1 MLYLKLDIF
10 ENDEKL
16 VDKIMSSLTVIIKIK
31 NHISGYLEA
40 VLIAVLH
47 FQDEDK
53 N

>member
-1 MLYLKLDIF
+1 MLYLKLF

-16 VDKIMSSLTVIIKIK
+16 VDKMMPSLTVIIKKK
-31 NHISGYLEA
+31 NHMSGYLEA